1 MQRSAKTPAQL
12 TTIASVITPAQRI
25 LRRRWLKRCL
35 LLASVPS
42 LQSWSAAALSGLTT
56 TSASP
61 VGSPLPVGA
70 DSSTHQLS
78 AADVDSMKGSAYP
91 EVFPRKLAFPQDFG
105 AHPDYRTEWWYMTGR
120 LGEGAAKMGFQV
132 TFFRNR
138 TLHPDNNPS
147 RFAPRQLLFAHAAL
161 ALPSEGQLRHAEVAG
176 RAGSA
181 GASFGTTDT
190 ALALSGWSLQRTAD
204 DHYKIMIPAEQFT
217 LEVDAFTAL
226 APVLRGDAGYSAKGP
241 TPQAASYYYS
251 RPQLNVSARVTLKKS
266 LGNRRRTEQPLSL
279 SGSAWFDHEWS
290 SSLLMAGAVGWDW
303 IGINLLD
310 GSSLMAFR
318 MRSATKETLFSE
330 WDWRDVS
337 GQVIERRQ
345 DVRWQPLG
353 QWRSPR
359 SLFTYPEH
367 FQLQVGD
374 RTLLLKPLM
383 PDQEVNAQA
392 STGGFYYEGAVEL
405 TLEGKLLGRG
415 YLELTG
421 YGAPVAL

>member
-1 MQRSAKTPAQL
+1 MQR
-12 TTIASVITPAQRI
+12 RM
-25 LRRRWLKRCL
+25 WLKRCL

-42 LQSWSAAALSGLTT
+42 LQSWSVSALSGLTT
-56 TSASP
+56 TFALPTGSSSLSGAAS
-61 VGSPLPVGA
+61 
-70 DSSTHQLS
+70 
-78 AADVDSMKGSAYP
+78 SAYP
-91 EVFPRKLAFPQDFG
+91 VSVAHVDSDSGVAYPDVFPREFVFPQDFG
-105 AHPDYRTEWWYMTGR
+105 AHPDYRTEWWYMTGW
-120 LGEGAAKMGFQV
+120 LGEGTDKMGFQV
-132 TFFRNR
+132 TFFRSR
-138 TLHPDNNPS
+138 TRHPDSNPS

-161 ALPSEGQLRHAEVAG
+161 ALPSAGQLRHAEVAG
-176 RAGSA
+176 RTGSA
-181 GASFGTTDT
+181 GASLSTTDT
-190 ALALSGWSLQRTAD
+190 ALTLYGWSLQRTAD

-226 APVLRGDAGYSAKGP
+226 APVLRGDGGYSAKGL
-241 TPQAASYYYS
+241 TPQSASYYYS
-251 RPQLNVSARVTLKKS
+251 RPQLNVSARLALKNAS
-266 LGNRRRTEQPLSL
+266 GGRRSADSRLQLT
-279 SGSAWFDHEWS
+279 GSAWFDHEWS

-330 WDWRDVS
+330 WDWRDVR

-359 SLFTYPEH
+359 SLFTYPEY

-374 RTLLLKPLM
+374 RTLILKPLM

-405 TLEGKLLGRG
+405 TENGKLLGRG

>member
-1 MQRSAKTPAQL
+1 MQR
-12 TTIASVITPAQRI
+12 RM
-25 LRRRWLKRCL
+25 WLKRCL
-35 LLASVPS
+35 LVASVPS
-42 LQSWSAAALSGLTT
+42 LQSWSTAALS
-56 TSASP
+56 A
-61 VGSPLPVGA
+61 
-70 DSSTHQLS
+70 
-78 AADVDSMKGSAYP
+78 SAYP
-91 EVFPRKLAFPQDFG
+91 EVFPRKLAFPRDFG
-105 AHPDYRTEWWYMTGR
+105 AHPDYRTEWWYMTGW
-120 LGEGAAKMGFQV
+120 LGEGADKMGFQV
-132 TFFRNR
+132 TFFRSR
-138 TLHPDNNPS
+138 TLHPDSNPS

-176 RAGSA
+176 RTGSA
-181 GASFGTTDT
+181 GASFSTTDT
-190 ALALSGWSLQRTAD
+190 ALTLSGWSLQRTAD
-204 DHYKIMIPAEQFT
+204 DHYKIKIPAESFT
-217 LEVDAFTAL
+217 LEVDAATAL
-226 APVLRGDAGYSAKGP
+226 APVLRGDGGYSAKGP
-241 TPQAASYYYS
+241 TPQSASYYYS
-251 RPQLNVSARVTLKKS
+251 RPQLNVSAKVTLKNTLDGRGRS
-266 LGNRRRTEQPLSL
+266 EQLL
-279 SGSAWFDHEWS
+279 KLTGSAWFDHEWS

-374 RTLLLKPLM
+374 RLLTLKPLM

-405 TLEGKLLGRG
+405 TEEGKLLGRG

-421 YGAPVAL
+421 YGAPVTL